1 MGVIDIKFYVDY
13 DSAVK
18 CKLEILEH
26 SIRPTNVVS
35 GAFVKP
41 C

>member
-1 MGVIDIKFYVDY
+1 MGVSEIKFYIDY

-18 CKLEILEH
+18 YKLDILEH

-35 GAFVKP
+35 GAFFKP
-41 C
+41 S